1 MIAVADNDIA
11 DTDGDADPPGSFD
24 LRAADLDGVAVTD
37 IFLDR
42 RRQPRRGHLKIDRT
56 RAKPPPQP
64 AKAYREDHHQDRDH
78 NREAFYPTFCC
89 KPSPQRSSVI
99 AVKPGTWIGQQP
111 ARAMARR
118 LVMVLIPTGIIPL
131 RGLGVSARSR
141 SLGRRIPCHCL
152 SVRTLI
158 VRLIAAKA

>member
-1 MIAVADNDIA
+1 MIAIPDNDIA

-42 RRQPRRGHLKIDRT
+42 RGQPRRGHLKIDRT

-78 NREAFYPTFCC
+78 NR
-89 KPSPQRSSVI
+89 
-99 AVKPGTWIGQQP
+99 
-111 ARAMARR
+111 
-118 LVMVLIPTGIIPL
+118 
-131 RGLGVSARSR
+131 
-141 SLGRRIPCHCL
+141 
-152 SVRTLI
+152 
-158 VRLIAAKA
+158 